1 MLTYILRRIV
11 LVVPVLVGLSLLVF
25 AIARLLPGDPIQLA
39 AGPNAS
45 PAEIADLAKEF
56 GLDQPLPVQYW
67 TYATGLITGDWG
79 ESIFTRRPVLED
91 LKAYLPA
98 TLELVFAAMLLAV
111 AIGIPAGLVAA
122 VYRNRWPDYLSRV
135 VSLGAISM
143 PRFFLGLLLQIG
155 FAMWLGW
162 LPLGGRFP
170 LTEDPPAL
178 VTGFL
183 TVDALIAG
191 DLRAFGV
198 ALQYLALPAFAMCLS
213 PLATIMRMMR
223 ASTIEVLQQD
233 YVLTERALGLSSRL
247 ILFKYVLRN
256 AMSAT
261 LTVIGLY
268 VGWLLGGTV
277 LVETVFD
284 WPGLGLYA
292 TKAIVTQDFM
302 PVIGVTMVIGV
313 IFIVSNLIVD
323 LLYGVLNPKVRYE

>member
-1 MLTYILRRIV
+1 M
-11 LVVPVLVGLSLLVF
+11 
-25 AIARLLPGDPIQLA
+25 
-39 AGPNAS
+39 
-45 PAEIADLAKEF
+45 
-56 GLDQPLPVQYW
+56 
-67 TYATGLITGDWG
+67 
-79 ESIFTRRPVLED
+79 
-91 LKAYLPA
+91 
-98 TLELVFAAMLLAV
+98 
-111 AIGIPAGLVAA
+111 
-122 VYRNRWPDYLSRV
+122 SRV

-178 VTGFL
+178 VTGFMTIDSL
-183 TVDALIAG
+183 VAG
-191 DLRAFGV
+191 DLRAFGI
-198 ALQYLALPAFAMCLS
+198 ALQYLALPSFAMCLS
-213 PLATIMRMMR
+213 PLATITRMMR
-223 ASTIEVLQQD
+223 ASTIEILQQD
-233 YVLTERALGLSSRL
+233 YVMTERALGLSSRL

>member
-1 MLTYILRRIV
+1 MLTYILRRII
-11 LVVPVLVGLSLLVF
+11 LIIPVLIGLSLLVF

-45 PAEIADLAKEF
+45 ASEIADLAREF
-56 GLDQPLPVQYW
+56 GLDKPLPVQYW
-67 TYATGLITGDWG
+67 NYATGLLTGDWG

-98 TLELVFAAMLLAV
+98 TLELVLAAMLLAV
-111 AIGIPAGLVAA
+111 VIGIPAGLVAA
-122 VYRNRWPDYLSRV
+122 VYRNRWPDYVSRV

-183 TVDALIAG
+183 TIDALIAG
-191 DLRAFGV
+191 DLKAFGL

-213 PLATIMRMMR
+213 PLATITRMMR

-302 PVIGVTMVIGV
+302 PVIGVTMIIGV
-313 IFIVSNLIVD
+313 IFIASNLIVD